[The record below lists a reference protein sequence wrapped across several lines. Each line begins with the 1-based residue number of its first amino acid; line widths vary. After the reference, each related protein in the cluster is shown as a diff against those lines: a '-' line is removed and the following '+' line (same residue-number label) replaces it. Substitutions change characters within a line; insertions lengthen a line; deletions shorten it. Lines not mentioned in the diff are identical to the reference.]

1 MRYNAL
7 LVVTCTFFSVV
18 LSFYTLQIICS
29 DVRSSLVHSDMK
41 YILSFRQCLR
51 SLSSRYFD
59 LVLPYFKFYAKP
71 SIKNLFNEHTKNNA
85 TNSPPDTLTALYLL
99 ENLDFHHS
107 VDQLALQVLLRWAA
121 GFHKEDVH
129 KLLIAA
135 AVSVFELFAVVSGAA
150 HNSESSQLPFSASAV
165 TYMLITARQMQ
176 LILSLNSNPATAK
189 LFAAQQHLSPAVV
202 ALLGLTIR
210 ICMTFASLDYRYDIT
225 QKLLKYPPQF
235 DFSSLGLHNS
245 NSSANGTGGTD
256 SADQVSARAA
266 FHDQWLGKNP
276 ILTSDVG
283 HLYFRDVDRPQAI
296 AMLKSLPKGTF
307 LLRPHEKQVAVVY
320 LSFVTDSS
328 GAVKHAIIRNDVGP
342 TGEPNYRCGK
352 VGPCATVEIALRS
365 ISKILPTSLVF
376 DPTVVPSGPSSSSDT
391 ASAAS
396 LEDEKRTQL
405 SSDEGSPEQ
414 VAKAKREKEE
424 LAYKVL
430 VASTHF
436 GSFAGDIPET
446 PKPSPEAAS
455 AQEVLWDPNGEFW
468 YSLPKLEVSMNGY
481 RLPSLDANISRSPS
495 ASSDAPNDEYAFL
508 KQYKSTDSQD
518 NEGGGVGGGLE
529 ATGSKSPKG
538 TSVDEV
544 MTGSW
549 ENKDVTSINSSNLL
563 ETDIDPAWRMPL
575 CDTSLGSLARG
586 IAHMLAIKTVF
597 KQITISFDNLSKL
610 ISSDSVIAVYL
621 RYLVQL
627 RYDGKIPHDML
638 FPSVDTKPSSV
649 SATTSRGDHS
659 GGGGGDRRGGRGG
672 SSASKK
678 KTAKIDLFPR
688 SMISVLESFV
698 APLSIYLYTN
708 ERVVLNSLSP
718 ALPLDPTVF
727 ISQDFS
733 MGESL
738 MEQILHERIGV
749 PLRHVKLPHAAVSHV
764 SGSAD
769 LRPSS
774 PMPSAGNSASSGSG
788 SGKLEGGDDVV
799 ECIESADVIDWIK
812 KHMDTEVLSTMLQST
827 SDEGVT
833 AEHVLK
839 WLWDKRVL
847 QNIVIEG
854 SGVYSAAK
862 HNFFRYIDP
871 WEVSVVRDQSSILT
885 SSRLGRGWYGAV
897 SAYSA
902 VDMVESVVKH
912 IRKENHDMDGGFVK
926 LWESLR
932 AEAWLVM
939 SISTSHEQG
948 EREAGGPAVT
958 ELTSSTLGASDPYH
972 SCLARHLYR
981 NALFE
986 RIGMPHRFVAV
997 LQIDTFAL
1005 KDLSPHKYI
1014 SGVASTPIE
1023 VYAVARL
1030 VRTGGRKTETKA
1042 LTDTLVT
1049 PARKIE
1055 ANKQDVT
1062 SQPSEYSWREQGVL
1076 RFPLPDKVLAIG
1088 PFTEGGDKNIRQ
1100 PPRKLQLSVYETR
1113 SFFSDQKLGELELPL
1128 SGLSDERP
1136 FRDWL
1141 PLSSEKGA
1149 AWFVH
1154 VQMQLRF
1161 VLMTKDEYR
1170 DSTIRSR
1177 KGHSKRVK
1185 SSDTPSGSKK
1195 SPSGFGGTSN
1205 PNTPR
1210 GSEGQMKKTN
1220 SFSKNSLSNED
1231 HVRSSM
1237 SGPIAAPVMY
1247 SLDSI
1252 PMPPAD
1258 STGSMSGRDSSSPDS
1273 MQQSQNSS
1281 GPSRTSSPSSRKV
1294 ENMNDLMSDF
1304 F

>member
-1 MRYNAL
+1 
-7 LVVTCTFFSVV
+7 
-18 LSFYTLQIICS
+18 
-29 DVRSSLVHSDMK
+29 LVHSDIK
-41 YILSFRQCLR
+41 CLLSFRKCLR
-51 SLSSRYFD
+51 SLADRYID
-59 LVLPYFKFYAKP
+59 LVMPHFKFHSKP
-71 SIKNLFNEHTKNNA
+71 SIKNLFNEHTKHNA
-85 TNSPPDTLTALYLL
+85 MNTPPDTLTALYLL
-99 ENLDFHHS
+99 ENVDFHHS

-121 GFHKEDVH
+121 GSCAGEVS
-129 KLLIAA
+129 KLLVSA
-135 AVSVFELFAVVSGAA
+135 AVSVFELFSAASGAA
-150 HNSESSQLPFSASAV
+150 HNSEASRLPFSASAV
-165 TYMLITARQMQ
+165 TFMMVTARQMQ
-176 LILSLNSNPATAK
+176 LVLSLNSSPVTSK
-189 LFAAQQHLSPAVV
+189 LFADQHQLGPAVV
-202 ALLGLTIR
+202 ALLAMTIR
-210 ICMTFASLDYRYDIT
+210 ICMTFSSLDYRYDIT
-225 QKLLKYPPQF
+225 QKLLKYPPKF
-235 DFSSLGLHNS
+235 DFTSLQQNAMSSGAAGS
-245 NSSANGTGGTD
+245 GGIGSGSGSGALAGGAD
-256 SADQVSARAA
+256 STAA
-266 FHDQWLGKNP
+266 FDQWLAKNP
-276 ILTSDVG
+276 ILASDAG
-283 HLYFRDVDRPQAI
+283 HLYFRDMDRPRAI
-296 AMLKSLPKGTF
+296 ATLKQLPKGTF
-307 LLRPHEKQVAVVY
+307 LLRPHEKQEAVVY
-320 LSFVTDSS
+320 LSFVTDNS
-328 GAVKHAIIRNDVGP
+328 GAVKHAIIRNDLGP
-342 TGEPNYRCGK
+342 TNEPNYRCGK

-365 ISKILPTSLVF
+365 ISKILPTSLLF
-376 DPTVVPSGPSSSSDT
+376 DPTLVPEGPSSFSVAVDT
-391 ASAAS
+391 K
-396 LEDEKRTQL
+396 DEKGNQ
-405 SSDEGSPEQ
+405 SSCVDGSSEQ
-414 VAKAKREKEE
+414 EEKEKKEKEE
-424 LAYKVL
+424 NDHKLL
-430 VASTHF
+430 VTMTHF
-436 GSFAGDIPET
+436 GSFAGDIPEDLGDKDFEVT
-446 PKPSPEAAS
+446 SV
-455 AQEVLWDPNGEFW
+455 QDVLWDPNGEFW
-468 YSLPKLEVSMNGY
+468 LSLPIQELSVNGY
-481 RLPSLDANISRSPS
+481 RLPSQMDPRLQSLS
-495 ASSDAPNDEYAFL
+495 ACSETASNDDNNVHR
-508 KQYKSTDSQD
+508 STDSYD
-518 NEGGGVGGGLE
+518 DSGGKLSGGGLE
-529 ATGSKSPKG
+529 SSQSRKKSPG
-538 TSVDEV
+538 EEGSAGD
-544 MTGSW
+544 SW
-549 ENKDVTSINSSNLL
+549 EKKDVSSINSSSGL
-563 ETDIDPAWRMPL
+563 DSDMDPAWSMPL
-575 CDTSLGSLARG
+575 SDSSLGSLARG
-586 IAHMLAIKTVF
+586 VAHMLSVKTIL
-597 KQITISFDNLSKL
+597 KQITISFDNLSQM
-610 ISSDSVIAVYL
+610 IANESVVAVYL

-627 RYDGKIPHDML
+627 RYEGKIPYDML
-638 FPSVDTKPSSV
+638 FPSVQAPVQAMAMATAQAGVASSV
-649 SATTSRGDHS
+649 ARG
-659 GGGGGDRRGGRGG
+659 
-672 SSASKK
+672 AKNVKK
-678 KTAKIDLFPR
+678 KLQPEDMFPR
-688 SMISVLESFV
+688 TTIHVLESFM

-727 ISQDFS
+727 ISPDFS

-764 SGSAD
+764 SGSED
-769 LRPSS
+769 WRPSS
-774 PMPSAGNSASSGSG
+774 PMPSSGGSSNSSVGAGA
-788 SGKLEGGDDVV
+788 GKVEGGDDVV
-799 ECIESADVIDWIK
+799 ECVEAGDVLDWVK
-812 KHMDTEVLSTMLQST
+812 KHMDAEVLSTMIRSK
-827 SDEGVT
+827 SEDEEVT

-854 SGVYSAAK
+854 LYSSTK

-871 WEVSVVRDQSSILT
+871 WEVSVVRDQTSILT

-912 IRKENHDMDGGFVK
+912 IRQENRDADGGFVK

-997 LQIDTFAL
+997 LQMDTFAL

-1030 VRTGGRKTETKA
+1030 VRSGGRKTETKA

-1076 RFPLPDKVLAIG
+1076 RFPLPDRVLAIG

-1177 KGHSKRVK
+1177 KGHSKKVK
-1185 SSDTPSGSKK
+1185 TPAPDSSKK
-1195 SPSGFGGTSN
+1195 SASSTTFGGSSSSSS
-1205 PNTPR
+1205 PR
-1210 GSEGQMKKTN
+1210 GSKDRDGQLKRAGGAG
-1220 SFSKNSLSNED
+1220 SGD
-1231 HVRSSM
+1231 DARSSVGG
-1237 SGPIAAPVMY
+1237 GPIAAPVMY
-1247 SLDSI
+1247 SLT
-1252 PMPPAD
+1252 PPPD
-1258 STGSMSGRDSSSPDS
+1258 LSPSSSSRSSSP
-1273 MQQSQNSS
+1273 
-1281 GPSRTSSPSSRKV
+1281 SSPSSSRKV